1 MGVAHGLRARRTG
14 AHMREEILPL
24 AEKLSQNL
32 SRGASGS
39 RQDHGQLQHPVF
51 GSVEPKVPASWV
63 QGVVVV
69 GH

>member
-1 MGVAHGLRARRTG
+1 
-14 AHMREEILPL
+14 MREEILPL